1 MPNTIPTQKPRSFTK
16 DLVTVALSDERIIY
30 DPRNGQAHHLNSTL
44 TWIWQHCD
52 GSRTAEELAQAIQQE
67 TGAAD
72 MVGLIGRG
80 LILLA
85 RANLLEIDSIPG
97 SELAVK
103 RSRRRSSIDEPILVS
118 ITVPRGRREKVTT
131 T

>member
-1 MPNTIPTQKPRSFTK
+1 MDREQ
-16 DLVTVALSDERIIY
+16 L
-30 DPRNGQAHHLNSTL
+30 RNSHDVCSKK
-44 TWIWQHCD
+44 
-52 GSRTAEELAQAIQQE
+52 

-103 RSRRRSSIDEPILVS
+103 RSRRRSSIDEPLIVS
-118 ITVPRGRREKVTT
+118 ITVPKERRERVTT
-131 T
+131 TKLMAVANAAK